1 MYGQI
6 EALALAVILPSVPL
20 LLASLGGYLSE
31 KSGVVN
37 IALEG
42 MMLASCCG
50 VALGGLNTGSPMIGL
65 GIGLATS
72 TLLGV
77 LHWLLTQRYRI
88 DAIISGMGLNAI
100 VLGGC
105 NYLSQKLIS
114 PTAPDKIPIVPLYV
128 YVLSALLLPFALAFY
143 AKRMRGGLW
152 LQASGSDPEKARLAG
167 LNPLMV
173 RLWAL
178 AGSGFLCGLSGAFIV
193 SNSGRYVDGM
203 TAGRGYIAL
212 AALIV
217 GGWRPIPAAL
227 ACLLFGAL
235 DALQLQLQGQ
245 GQLGSAIPPEAWTCL
260 PYLATVI
267 ALAGLMG
274 KNRAPAGLGKL

>member
-1 MYGQI
+1 MPGQA
-6 EALALAVILPSVPL
+6 EALILAVVLPSVPL

-42 MMLASCCG
+42 MMLASCCA
-50 VALGGLNTGSPMIGL
+50 VALGGLNTGSPVIGL

-72 TLLGV
+72 VALGAV
-77 LHWLLTQRYRI
+77 HWLLTQKYRI
-88 DAIISGMGLNAI
+88 DAIISGMGLNAV

-114 PTAPDKIPIVPLYV
+114 PTAPDKIPILPLWLYV
-128 YVLSALLLPFALAFY
+128 ILALAAPLALMLY
-143 AKRMRGGLW
+143 SKRTRGGLW

-167 LNPLMV
+167 LNPT
-173 RLWAL
+173 RIRFWAL
-178 AGSGFLCGLSGAFIV
+178 CGSGLLCGLSGAFIV

-212 AALIV
+212 AALIL
-217 GGWRPIPAAL
+217 GGWRPVPAAI
-227 ACLLFGAL
+227 ACLVFGAL

-245 GQLGSAIPPEAWTCL
+245 GQLGSAIPPEVWTCL
-260 PYLATVI
+260 PYAATVI
-267 ALAGLMG
+267 ALAGLIG

>member
-1 MYGQI
+1 MPGQV

-20 LLASLGGYLSE
+20 LLASLGGYMSE

-50 VALGGLNTGSPMIGL
+50 VALGSLRTGNPY
-65 GIGLATS
+65 IGLAIGLAVS
-72 TLLGV
+72 VILGV
-77 LHWLLTQRYRI
+77 IHWLLTQRYRI
-88 DAIISGMGLNAI
+88 DAIISGMGLNAV

-114 PTAPDKIPIVPLYV
+114 PTDPDKIQILPLWF
-128 YVLSALLLPFALAFY
+128 YVLLAVLMPFLLALY
-143 AKRMRGGLW
+143 AKRTRGGLW
-152 LQASGSDPEKARLAG
+152 LQAAGSDPEKSRLAG
-167 LNPLMV
+167 LNPDRI

-178 AGSGFLCGLSGAFIV
+178 MGSGLLCGLSGAFIV
-193 SNSGRYVDGM
+193 SNSGRYVDNM

-217 GGWRPIPAAL
+217 GGWRPIPAAI
-227 ACLLFGAL
+227 ACLIFGAM

-245 GQLGSAIPPEAWTCL
+245 GQLGSAIPPEVWTCL

>member
-1 MYGQI
+1 MPGQV

-20 LLASLGGYLSE
+20 LLAALGGYMSE

-50 VALGGLNTGSPMIGL
+50 VALGSLKTGSPYIGLAIGL
-65 GIGLATS
+65 GVS
-72 TLLGV
+72 TILGAI
-77 LHWLLTQRYRI
+77 HWLLTQRYRI

-114 PTAPDKIPIVPLYV
+114 PNDPDKIAILPLWV
-128 YVLSALLLPFALAFY
+128 YVGLAFLMPL
-143 AKRMRGGLW
+143 AISRFAAHTRGGLRM
-152 LQASGSDPEKARLAG
+152 QAAGSDPDKSRLAG
-167 LNPLMV
+167 LNPAGI

-178 AGSGFLCGLSGAFIV
+178 MGSGLLCGLSGAFIV
-193 SNSGRYVDGM
+193 SNSGRYVDNM

-217 GGWRPIPAAL
+217 GGWRPVPAAL

-245 GQLGSAIPPEAWTCL
+245 GQLGSAIPPEIWTCL
-260 PYLATVI
+260 PYAATVI
-267 ALAGLMG
+267 AMAGLMG